1 MAGMSLLS
9 RSAGFLAYPVFMPES
24 DRGANAMNQ
33 RAELRSPASEVSQRG
48 VRQALGRF
56 LVTGLLLGLPF
67 GVGATSAAA
76 QEPLPPEPEPPKCEC
91 FHREVV
97 IDFSGKGIVFIPSP
111 CLELGGMVRFI
122 NLCEE
127 ETLVTVDGPE
137 PYFDLSLP
145 PEGKAERFFK
155 KEGVYKIK
163 AAEGCPEMPHDSR
176 TGTLEVATGPGPEE
190 GASR

>member
-1 MAGMSLLS
+1 
-9 RSAGFLAYPVFMPES
+9 
-24 DRGANAMNQ
+24 MNQ
-33 RAELRSPASEVSQRG
+33 RAEPRSHASEVSQRG
-48 VRQALGRF
+48 VRQALARF

-76 QEPLPPEPEPPKCEC
+76 QEPPPPDPKPARCEGY
-91 FHREVV
+91 HHEVV
-97 IDFSGKGIVFIPSP
+97 IDFSGRGIAFIPSP
-111 CLELGGMVRFI
+111 CLERGGTVRFI

-127 ETLVTVDGPE
+127 KTFVVVDGPA

-145 PEGKAERFFK
+145 PDGEAYRVFKA
-155 KEGVYKIK
+155 EGVYTIK

-190 GASR
+190 GAAP